1 MRFVLKKLCVF
12 CGSSPGRDEAYML
25 LAYEF
30 GKLMAQNNIGLVFG
44 GGRSGIMG
52 AVADGVL
59 AEKGYVCSVIPR
71 FFVDAGAAHPHA
83 QKTHIV
89 ETMHERK
96 ALMYELADGF
106 VTLPGGYG
114 TLDELCEIITWAQL
128 DKHNKPCFLLN
139 HKGMYNHFMKHLQHV
154 NKEGFLSDTDLALLR
169 EKTKAEDIIAEF
181 CQGK

>member
-1 MRFVLKKLCVF
+1 MKKLCVF
-12 CGSSPGRDEAYML
+12 CGSSPGRDESYML
-25 LAYEF
+25 AAYEF
-30 GKLMAQNNIGLVFG
+30 GKLMAKNNIGLVFG

-59 AEKGYVCSVIPR
+59 SEKGYVISVIPK
-71 FFVDAGAAHPHA
+71 FFVDAGAAHPQA

-96 ALMYELADGF
+96 AMMYELADGF

-128 DKHNKPCFLLN
+128 DKHQKPCFLLN
-139 HKGMYNHFMKHLQHV
+139 QNGMYDHFMKHLRLV
-154 NKEGFLSDTDLALLR
+154 NQEGFLSNADLALLR
-169 EKTKAEDIIAEF
+169 EKSNGEEIINEF
-181 CQGK
+181 IKG

>member
-1 MRFVLKKLCVF
+1 LKKLCVF
-12 CGSSPGRDEAYML
+12 CGSSSGLNESYML
-25 LAYEF
+25 IAYEF
-30 GKLMAQNNIGLVFG
+30 GKLMAKNNIGLIFG

-71 FFVDAGAAHPHA
+71 FFVEAGAAHPHA

-128 DKHNKPCFLLN
+128 DKHTKPCFIFN
-139 HKGMYNHFMKHLQHV
+139 YNGLFDHFIKHLQLV
-154 NKEGFLSDTDLALLR
+154 NKEGFLSDSDLALLKER
-169 EKTKAEDIIAEF
+169 KKIEDIIVEF
-181 CQGK
+181 SQGH